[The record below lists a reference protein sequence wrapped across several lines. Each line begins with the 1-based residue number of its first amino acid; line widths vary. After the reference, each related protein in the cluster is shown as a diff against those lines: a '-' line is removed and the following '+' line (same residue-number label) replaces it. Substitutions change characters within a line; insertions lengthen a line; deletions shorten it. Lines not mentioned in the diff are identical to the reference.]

1 MAMEAEDTVTPS
13 GGEMR
18 DTLVRGVGRATAG
31 AHERIDQAQ
40 EAARPA
46 VDRMAA
52 NAHEV
57 VDRVAGAATQAAET
71 LGVKGDQIK
80 TAQDKLV
87 ESAREYMHEHPVATL
102 GAAVAVGFVLSRLLS
117 SR

>member
-1 MAMEAEDTVTPS
+1 MEAKGTVAGT
-13 GGEMR
+13 GTDMR
-18 DTLVRGVGRATAG
+18 STLVRGVDQATAG
-31 AHERIDQAQ
+31 AHDTINSVS

-46 VDRMAA
+46 VDRIATS
-52 NAHEV
+52 AHEV
-57 VDRVAGAATQAAET
+57 VDKVAGVATQAAET

-80 TAQDKLV
+80 SAQQKLV

-102 GAAVAVGFVLSRLLS
+102 GIAVAAGFVLSRLLS

>member
-1 MAMEAEDTVTPS
+1 MEAKDTVTPDS
-13 GGEMR
+13 GDMR

-31 AHERIDQAQ
+31 AHEKIDQAQ

-46 VDRMAA
+46 VDKMAA
-52 NAHEV
+52 NAHEM

-71 LGVKGDQIK
+71 LGVRGDQIK
-80 TAQDKLV
+80 STGDKLV
-87 ESAREYMHEHPVATL
+87 ESAREYMHEHPVATI
-102 GAAVAVGFVLSRLLS
+102 GTAVAVGFVLSRLLS